1 MKINYEYGS
10 KDRLFEMFQKVNKIK
25 LTEDNIKTNILD
37 SAFNDLINN
46 KLNIKQTNN
55 QINGDENLIT
65 IVCTDNK
72 GNDIVFKFRLIGLE
86 MGQDDVYTVDKAELI
101 EFNFKSETYELNIP
115 EGNLILNEFNGKYG
129 NNIVN
134 IVADYVDFEKNIVD
148 TLDETI
154 KELEQTSNVVDD
166 YLNDDDID
174 DNDDFVDDEYTN
186 DELNKKDDDMF
197 ELPQEYNLDDIELDD
212 EDNEDNI
219 TIDNF
224 EDYINN
230 QDFDNKSDESNLTL
244 LAYNNLIAKNK
255 TSKNPNYSPTKF
267 EIDKEIERIKS
278 VNIKK
283 EPNDKNVKGKFGNM
297 MAKDKKRVYPSWA
310 DMFLPENIDKF
321 NISLDKTL
329 VNGFNELPLNQR
341 YEIFNNAKKMLDD
354 ELGDKKYKI
363 SNIEYLDLLGRKVV
377 DLYKNMLE
385 LMNEVEKSGVNDL
398 PTSTIYNTFHNLS
411 DESKKIVVDRAKKK
425 LKIKYGDRIHFLPKD
440 RYLNELSREI
450 VIIVRNGL
458 ELMNE
463 NENDIE
469 QIINNKKK
477 VGEILIGGKGD
488 YKQPTEFN
496 REQIIKGLKV
506 EKEHTNDPM
515 VAIEIVMDHL
525 TEDPEYYTRKETPEQ
540 SAQYGAAMD
549 VDDDSDDELTKIILG
564 YKPHNVGESVDVDV
578 DTMYRT
584 IDSVIN
590 SIRNKVEKN
599 GYTVDE
605 RDLWKEFKKN
615 VINVGD
621 SKLSIIPLYKNNQV
635 SKIKLM
641 VLVKR
646 LDSGIYELKTKFFI

>member
-283 EPNDKNVKGKFGNM
+283 EPNDKKVKGKFGNM

>member
-174 DNDDFVDDEYTN
+174 DNGDFVDGEYTN

-283 EPNDKNVKGKFGNM
+283 EPNDKKVKGKFGNM
-297 MAKDKKRVYPSWA
+297 MAKGKKRVYPSLA

>member
-1 MKINYEYGS
+1 
-10 KDRLFEMFQKVNKIK
+10 
-25 LTEDNIKTNILD
+25 
-37 SAFNDLINN
+37 
-46 KLNIKQTNN
+46 
-55 QINGDENLIT
+55 
-65 IVCTDNK
+65 
-72 GNDIVFKFRLIGLE
+72 
-86 MGQDDVYTVDKAELI
+86 
-101 EFNFKSETYELNIP
+101 
-115 EGNLILNEFNGKYG
+115 
-129 NNIVN
+129 
-134 IVADYVDFEKNIVD
+134 
-148 TLDETI
+148 
-154 KELEQTSNVVDD
+154 
-166 YLNDDDID
+166 
-174 DNDDFVDDEYTN
+174 
-186 DELNKKDDDMF
+186 
-197 ELPQEYNLDDIELDD
+197 
-212 EDNEDNI
+212 
-219 TIDNF
+219 
-224 EDYINN
+224 
-230 QDFDNKSDESNLTL
+230 
-244 LAYNNLIAKNK
+244 
-255 TSKNPNYSPTKF
+255 
-267 EIDKEIERIKS
+267 
-278 VNIKK
+278 
-283 EPNDKNVKGKFGNM
+283 
-297 MAKDKKRVYPSWA
+297 
-310 DMFLPENIDKF
+310 
-321 NISLDKTL
+321 
-329 VNGFNELPLNQR
+329 
-341 YEIFNNAKKMLDD
+341 
-354 ELGDKKYKI
+354 
-363 SNIEYLDLLGRKVV
+363 
-377 DLYKNMLE
+377 
-385 LMNEVEKSGVNDL
+385 VNDL
-398 PTSTIYNTFHNLS
+398 PTSTIYNTFHNLG

-605 RDLWKEFKKN
+605 RDLWKEFKNN

>member
-46 KLNIKQTNN
+46 KLNIKQTIN

-283 EPNDKNVKGKFGNM
+283 EPNDKKVKGKFGNM
-297 MAKDKKRVYPSWA
+297 MAKGKKRVYPSWA

-605 RDLWKEFKKN
+605 RDLWKEFKNN

>member
-46 KLNIKQTNN
+46 KLNIKQTIN

-186 DELNKKDDDMF
+186 DELNKNDDMF

-283 EPNDKNVKGKFGNM
+283 EPNDKKVKGKFGNM
-297 MAKDKKRVYPSWA
+297 MAKGKKRVYPSWA

-605 RDLWKEFKKN
+605 RDLWKEFKNN

>member
-46 KLNIKQTNN
+46 KLNIKQTIN

-283 EPNDKNVKGKFGNM
+283 EPNDKKVKGKFGNM
-297 MAKDKKRVYPSWA
+297 MAKGKKRVYPSWA

-329 VNGFNELPLNQR
+329 VDGFNELPLNQR

-578 DTMYRT
+578 DIMYRT